1 MRVRVIVHSVL
12 LSLPLASLPCPA
24 TRHRRPLLSV
34 LKSHSCHPLLK
45 SISSP
50 FILVLASF
58 SPCFPLGRA
67 QVYYRF
73 EDAVVVG
80 VRLAQTR
87 QILLIPPDDLV
98 LSHGDQV
105 LLLSNSLPTLEAL
118 STLEIRAVRQLRL
131 SQASDLSV
139 VSPSGSVRAGAHEHH
154 RP

>member
-1 MRVRVIVHSVL
+1 M
-12 LSLPLASLPCPA
+12 
-24 TRHRRPLLSV
+24 
-34 LKSHSCHPLLK
+34 
-45 SISSP
+45 
-50 FILVLASF
+50 
-58 SPCFPLGRA
+58 
-67 QVYYRF
+67 
-73 EDAVVVG
+73 G

-139 VSPSGSVRAGAHEHH
+139 VISPSGSRRARAPPPMTATNHH
-154 RP
+154 DEIRADDREKYGCARCW

>member
-34 LKSHSCHPLLK
+34 LKSHYCLPRLK
-45 SISSP
+45 SISSLL
-50 FILVLASF
+50 ILVLHLSRPA
-58 SPCFPLGRA
+58 LLLA
-67 QVYYRF
+67 VQVYYRF

-105 LLLSNSLPTLEAL
+105 SLLSNSLPTLEAL
-118 STLEIRAVRQLRL
+118 ST
-131 SQASDLSV
+131 
-139 VSPSGSVRAGAHEHH
+139 
-154 RP
+154 

>member
-1 MRVRVIVHSVL
+1 M
-12 LSLPLASLPCPA
+12 
-24 TRHRRPLLSV
+24 
-34 LKSHSCHPLLK
+34 
-45 SISSP
+45 
-50 FILVLASF
+50 
-58 SPCFPLGRA
+58 

-118 STLEIRAVRQLRL
+118 ST
-131 SQASDLSV
+131 
-139 VSPSGSVRAGAHEHH
+139 
-154 RP
+154 